1 LKATAVAAYGD
12 YQYTNNP
19 NVVIH
24 ADGVTDDIFN
34 GPANMEGY
42 KLAGMPQQAYS
53 AGLEYR
59 DPKFWWISAN
69 VNYLSNNYLDVAPLL
84 RTSKYITDS
93 DEANFPYDA
102 ALSAGYLAQEKFNAF
117 TLVNLVGGKTW
128 RIQEKTL
135 GLFANVNNVFDIQYK
150 TGGFEQARN
159 ASYSELYKDHSGPTR
174 SFGPKYF
181 YGYGRTF
188 MVNVYLNRKSVV

>member
-1 LKATAVAAYGD
+1 
-12 YQYTNNP
+12 
-19 NVVIH
+19 
-24 ADGVTDDIFN
+24 
-34 GPANMEGY
+34 
-42 KLAGMPQQAYS
+42 MPQQAYS

-69 VNYLSNNYLDVAPLL
+69 VNYLSNNYLDVAPLI
-84 RTSKYITDS
+84 RTSQFITNS
-93 DEANFPYDA
+93 DEANFPYDEATA
-102 ALSAGYLAQEKFNAF
+102 ASYLAQEKFNSF

-128 RIQEKTL
+128 RIKEKTL

-159 ASYSELYKDHSGPTR
+159 ASYSELYKDHQGPTR

-188 MVNVYLNRKSVV
+188 MVNVYLNF